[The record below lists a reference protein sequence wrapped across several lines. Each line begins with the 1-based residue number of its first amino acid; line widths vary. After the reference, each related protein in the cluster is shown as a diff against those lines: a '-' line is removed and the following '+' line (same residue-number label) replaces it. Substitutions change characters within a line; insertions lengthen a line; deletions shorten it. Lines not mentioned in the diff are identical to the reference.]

1 MEITQNVLE
10 MASPNQKGIPRKKPN
25 PELDVVVR
33 SLRKEN
39 AYLKMSLAELSRQ
52 HSEHNKLLERFLSLE
67 KVRLK
72 SSQQLTA
79 KQENIALPSEQLRKK
94 EGHLMDVVSMRRKI
108 SLSSYCGETE
118 EIKNKLVSVS
128 TRCQQLENKVERKK
142 WDSASS
148 EWDSRKTATELQK
161 QLSDALEKN
170 KQWLAYDQQREA
182 CVREIKARMLWLEK
196 QLNEANQSRSQQHNE
211 EHSEDN
217 EQILTQMQQHYERL
231 LQKATEELDVL
242 REQVNMMHQTLIKT
256 RNQCEDRESEVEEL
270 KQQLQNEI
278 MSRKSPQKHHQCS
291 EDEEQWMTAETEDLQ
306 CRLNE
311 EKRKLA
317 NFELQS
323 ILMQRA
329 FLNRHHADQEKIKDM
344 ERQIKIS
351 SQDLEDEKQNCAYLK
366 KQMVGVLKRLQK
378 TKDQMKKQSDQ
389 QDHTSCEAARPPS
402 MCPRDSLRRSS
413 YSSLLNESC
422 LECPG
427 CRAEYPSSQYR
438 ELMAHVETCLD

>member
-1 MEITQNVLE
+1 

-94 EGHLMDVVSMRRKI
+94 EGHLMDV
-108 SLSSYCGETE
+108 
-118 EIKNKLVSVS
+118 
-128 TRCQQLENKVERKK
+128 

-344 ERQIKIS
+344 ERQ
-351 SQDLEDEKQNCAYLK
+351 
-366 KQMVGVLKRLQK
+366 
-378 TKDQMKKQSDQ
+378 SDQ